1 MSSRSGRRLN
11 SNQWIEL
18 PITDEVIDRVDNMYK
33 QELQQPNTTTDG
45 IVFEWEPGVPI
56 DSDIITIK
64 DNETNQQDE
73 VYNENVVSN
82 DKEYITNINE
92 IPEVNENSSFS
103 VNIEENDQEYDNN
116 ISEENVHIEDKS
128 ENTEGILTDL
138 KIGTIQ
144 IL

>member
-45 IVFEWEPGVPI
+45 IVFELEPGMPI

-64 DNETNQQDE
+64 KTKII
-73 VYNENVVSN
+73 
-82 DKEYITNINE
+82 DKIK
-92 IPEVNENSSFS
+92 S
-103 VNIEENDQEYDNN
+103 VTRM
-116 ISEENVHIEDKS
+116 KCLMMK
-128 ENTEGILTDL
+128 TA
-138 KIGTIQ
+138 
-144 IL
+144 